1 LKETDFYFQGKK
13 TMGIEA
19 LARMDFSQILSENY
33 KNLTKSEKQIAD
45 YLRNHQDEA
54 AFLSAGELADRL
66 ELSEATLVRFAR
78 SLGFDSYPAMRE
90 LLQEN
95 FRNRVTHSARLRS
108 RLDDLREAGDIFER
122 LVVSEIDYM
131 SQSLESVNREALHQ
145 AVSLMEQR
153 KRIYIFGL
161 GPSISL
167 VELMRIRLERFGHQ
181 VVTLTTTGREFL
193 EPLLSMTE
201 NDLLFVICFFNVT
214 PALELVLDYARDTN
228 CPVIMLTDTL
238 SSMISGRA
246 TVVLSAKRGPVSGFH
261 SLVVPMTII
270 NSLLLAMGGE
280 ESGVMENLDKLDQL
294 RARYKKYSNSST

>member
-1 LKETDFYFQGKK
+1 METETLSRADFG
-13 TMGIEA
+13 
-19 LARMDFSQILSENY
+19 QIVSENY
-33 KNLTKSEKQIAD
+33 KDLTKSEKQIAD
-45 YLRNHQDEA
+45 YLRKNQEES

-66 ELSEATLVRFAR
+66 GLSEATLVRFAR

-90 LLQEN
+90 VLQEN
-95 FRNRVTHSARLRS
+95 FRRRVTHSARLRS
-108 RLDDLREAGDIFER
+108 RLDDLRESGDIFER
-122 LVVSEIDYM
+122 LVISEMDYM
-131 SQSLESVNREALHQ
+131 TQSLESLNRDAFHQ
-145 AVSLMEQR
+145 AVNLMEER

-161 GPSISL
+161 GPSVSL

-193 EPLLSMTE
+193 EPLLSLTE
-201 NDLLFVICFFNVT
+201 HDLLFVICFFDVT
-214 PALELVLDYARDTN
+214 PPLELILDYARDIE

-238 SSMISGRA
+238 GSIIGDKA

-280 ESGVMENLDKLDQL
+280 ESGVMEHLDKLDQL

>member
-1 LKETDFYFQGKK
+1 MASETLVRADFGQV
-13 TMGIEA
+13 
-19 LARMDFSQILSENY
+19 LSENY

-45 YLRNHQDEA
+45 YLRKNQDES

-66 ELSEATLVRFAR
+66 DLSEATLVRFAR
-78 SLGFDSYPAMRE
+78 SLGFESYPAMRE
-90 LLQEN
+90 VLQEN
-95 FRNRVTHSARLRS
+95 FRRRVTHSARLRS

-131 SQSLESVNREALHQ
+131 THSLESVSREALHQ
-145 AVSLMEQR
+145 AVGLMEER

-161 GPSISL
+161 GPSVSL

-181 VVTLTTTGREFL
+181 VITLTTTGREFL

-201 NDLLFVICFFNVT
+201 NDLLFAICFFDVT
-214 PALELVLDYARDTN
+214 PALELILDYAQDIH

-238 SSMISGRA
+238 GSIIGDKAS
-246 TVVLSAKRGPVSGFH
+246 VVLSARRGPVSGFH

-270 NSLLLAMGGE
+270 NSLLLSMGGE
-280 ESGVMENLDKLDQL
+280 ESGVMDKLDKLDQL
-294 RARYKKYSNSST
+294 RARYKKYSSLST